1 MKLTAFGTI
10 FCFIGALGLPTS
22 LSWADAT
29 EDLQQLKKEIES
41 LKAGQRA
48 LRAEITSLKK
58 QLSAQRQGRSP
69 VRDVNVS
76 LNVADDPYKGTT
88 DAKVTMVEFS
98 DYQCPFCSRH
108 TRNVLPH
115 LEKNYVETGKVRYV
129 LRDFPLAFHKQAPKA
144 HEAAHCAGEQGK
156 YWEMHAQLFANQKAL
171 HLEKLSQHA
180 ETAGVSDLAAFQE
193 CLDSG
198 KHAERIQLS
207 MAEGNKLG
215 IRGTPSFAVGLTEP
229 NGGVK
234 ALKIVR
240 GAQAYNMFQK
250 IIDDLLAAGDTGNKE
265 PTKGD
270 EG

>member
-1 MKLTAFGTI
+1 MRLSTLGMI
-10 FCFIGALGLPTS
+10 FCLAGALSFSASPAWGDESEEMQL
-22 LSWADAT
+22 
-29 EDLQQLKKEIES
+29 LKKEVES
-41 LKAGQRA
+41 LKEGQRA
-48 LRAEITSLKK
+48 LREEIKGLKTLLTS
-58 QLSAQRQGRSP
+58 QRQRRSP
-69 VRDVNVS
+69 VRDVDVTLS
-76 LNVADDPYKGTT
+76 VADDPYKGAN
-88 DAKVTMVEFS
+88 DARVTMVEFS

-108 TRNVLPH
+108 TRAVLPQ
-115 LEKNYVETGKVRYV
+115 LEKNYVETGKIKYV

-171 HLEKLSQHA
+171 HLDKLPNHA
-180 ETAGVSDLAAFQE
+180 KSAGIPDLAAFQA

-198 KHAERIQLS
+198 KYGERINLS

-229 NGGVK
+229 NGNVK

-240 GAQAYNMFQK
+240 GAQAYDVFQK
-250 IIDDLLAAGDTGNKE
+250 VIDDLLASGDTEKKVAPKSG
-265 PTKGD
+265 

>member
-10 FCFIGALGLPTS
+10 FCLIVALGISTS
-22 LSWADAT
+22 ASWADET
-29 EDLQQLKKEIES
+29 EEVQQLKKEIES
-41 LKAGQRA
+41 LKAGQQA
-48 LRAEITSLKK
+48 IRAEINSLKK
-58 QLSAQRQGRSP
+58 QLTTQRQRRSP

-76 LNVADDPYKGTT
+76 LNVADDPYKGMT

-108 TRNVLPH
+108 TRNVLPQ
-115 LEKNYVETGKVRYV
+115 LEKNYVETGKVKYV

-171 HLEKLSQHA
+171 HLEKLPQHA

-193 CLDSG
+193 CLGSG

-229 NGGVK
+229 NGSVK
-234 ALKIVR
+234 ALKIIR

-250 IIDDLLAAGDTGNKE
+250 IIDDLLASGNTENKA
-265 PTKGD
+265 PSKSG